1 MSSNNEA
8 ALQRLANALALGDG
22 FQFHILV
29 CHSPLQV
36 GQSLTTLAEAI
47 PALRGGS
54 LITRP
59 LLPATFSPDK
69 PLDSALTA
77 AVTEGLSTLPPPAA
91 DERVLAVLDAS
102 FVAETEIPAWRQLFR
117 RLNEQRNAV
126 ADHADAALL
135 LCLSPTLEPI
145 FAHEAPDFWSIR
157 GVSVRLEAEAPA
169 PTLSSQRTP
178 AAPSVDISLAALAS
192 TADELPALRQAVE
205 ALRQRASAYPDD
217 LDIKQALAIQL
228 SRLGDALHRSGCTQ
242 NAVQAHLETRA
253 ILEHLIATKPDIA
266 SVQAN
271 LAVTYERLGNL
282 MTALGKGG
290 DARDYFV
297 KALDIRQR
305 LAQAEPKRA
314 DYQRDLSV
322 SYTTLGNLM
331 TTLGQGEEARD
342 YRLKDLAI
350 AQRLAE
356 AEPQRADYQRD
367 LSVSYIKL
375 GDLMSTLG
383 KGDEARDYILE
394 ALDIHQRLAQAE
406 PQRADYQRDL
416 SVSYE
421 RLGDL
426 MAALGKADE
435 ALDYFIK
442 TLAIR
447 KRLAQAEPQYADYQ
461 RDLSVSYERLGD
473 LMAALGKADE
483 ARDYFLKDLDIAQR
497 LAQAEPQRADY
508 QRDLIVSLVRIAQ
521 TDPAHAVEHL
531 RHALD
536 IARALKTRGLLVE
549 GLDEMIAGLQA
560 MLAQAGPG

>member
-126 ADHADAALL
+126 ADQVDAALL

-157 GVSVRLEAEAPA
+157 GVSVRLEAEAQ
-169 PTLSSQRTP
+169 PTLPSSQFIQ
-178 AAPSVDISLAALAS
+178 AAPSAEISLAPLAS

-205 ALRQRASAYPDD
+205 ALRQRASANPDN
-217 LDIKQALAIQL
+217 LDIRHTLVIQL
-228 SRLGDALHRSGCTQ
+228 GRLGDAMHRSGCSLD
-242 NAVQAHLETRA
+242 AVQAYLESRD
-253 ILEHLIATKPDIA
+253 ILEQLIAAKPDIA
-266 SVQAN
+266 SLHAN
-271 LAVTYERLGNL
+271 LAVAFERLGEV
-282 MTALGKGG
+282 MTALGQGE
-290 DARDYFV
+290 DAREYFLKALAIGERLALAEPQHTNYQRNLSV
-297 KALDIRQR
+297 VYNKLGDLMTSLGHAFEAHEYFEKALDIREQ
-305 LAQAEPKRA
+305 LAQVEPQHSI
-314 DYQRDLSV
+314 YQRDLSV
-322 SYTTLGNLM
+322 SYNRLGALM
-331 TTLGQGEEARD
+331 VALGKSNEASD
-342 YRLKDLAI
+342 YIAKALAI
-350 AQRLAE
+350 AQRLAQ

-367 LSVSYIKL
+367 LSVSCIKL
-375 GDLMSTLG
+375 GDLMTALG
-383 KGDEARDYILE
+383 KGDEARDYFLK
-394 ALDIHQRLAQAE
+394 ALDIAQRLAQAE

-416 SVSYE
+416 SVSYNK
-421 RLGDL
+421 LGDL
-426 MAALGKADE
+426 MTALGK
-435 ALDYFIK
+435 
-442 TLAIR
+442 
-447 KRLAQAEPQYADYQ
+447 
-461 RDLSVSYERLGD
+461 G
-473 LMAALGKADE
+473 DE
-483 ARDYFLKDLDIAQR
+483 ARDYFLKALDIAQR